1 MGVGWPLKA
10 IFAFVMLSPY
20 LLVVYFG
27 GGILDK
33 MKVNPKMK
41 LRY

>member
-1 MGVGWPLKA
+1 MGVGWPVRA

-33 MKVNPKMK
+33 IRAKP
-41 LRY
+41 